1 MLLLLSPVDR
11 GEDLILAT
19 EGLDSTLM
27 SLSSAVDDIAR
38 QRESLWEEVDGDGLE
53 VARGELR
60 HVVQCLLYRR
70 RFEEG

>member
-27 SLSSAVDDIAR
+27 SLSIAVDDIAR
-38 QRESLWEEVDGDGLE
+38 QREALWEEVYGDGLE
-53 VARGELR
+53 VA
-60 HVVQCLLYRR
+60 
-70 RFEEG
+70 

>member
-1 MLLLLSPVDR
+1 MLLLLSPVDG

-27 SLSSAVDDIAR
+27 SLSITVDDIAR
-38 QRESLWEEVDGDGLE
+38 QREALWEEVDGDGLE
-53 VARGELR
+53 VTRGELR

-70 RFEEG
+70 CFEEG

>member
-27 SLSSAVDDIAR
+27 SLSITVDDIAR
-38 QRESLWEEVDGDGLE
+38 QREALWEEVDGDGLE

-60 HVVQCLLYRR
+60 HVVQSLLYRR